1 MRMKKEIELYTSIMT
16 TEDQRQASEERK
28 KHKKSRS
35 PSSGTDKE
43 GKLREKI
50 QQLLRSQWESRL
62 QLVDA
67 PPAPPPVPL
76 VSFER

>member
-1 MRMKKEIELYTSIMT
+1 MKKEIERYTSIMT
-16 TEDQRQASEERK
+16 TEDQRQASEERR
-28 KHKKSRS
+28 KHKKNRS

-62 QLVDA
+62 QLVDVKQE
-67 PPAPPPVPL
+67 APPPLP
-76 VSFER
+76 FER

>member
-1 MRMKKEIELYTSIMT
+1 MKKEIERYTSIMT
-16 TEDQRQASEERK
+16 TEDQRQASEERRK
-28 KHKKSRS
+28 KHKKNRS

-62 QLVDA
+62 QLVDVK
-67 PPAPPPVPL
+67 PDAPPPPL
-76 VSFER
+76 PFER